1 MARLKHQLS
10 SGDRTFELAGEFSIG
25 RLPTNGLALPD
36 DLEVSREH
44 ARVVSSAGGYAIQ
57 DLDSRNGTFLER
69 GTQKWRVSGT
79 AGLEDGDV
87 IQVGGARL
95 TFEAGI
101 GAEHPTNESTVVPG
115 KTVVGRI
122 LPVPRN
128 APPG

>member
-10 SGDRTFELAGEFSIG
+10 TGDRTFELVGDFSIG
-25 RLPTNGLALPD
+25 RLASNALALPD

-57 DLDSRNGTFLER
+57 DLESRNGTFLER

-95 TFEAGI
+95 AFEAGI
-101 GAEHPTNESTVVPG
+101 GAEHPANESTVVPG

-128 APPG
+128 QPPG